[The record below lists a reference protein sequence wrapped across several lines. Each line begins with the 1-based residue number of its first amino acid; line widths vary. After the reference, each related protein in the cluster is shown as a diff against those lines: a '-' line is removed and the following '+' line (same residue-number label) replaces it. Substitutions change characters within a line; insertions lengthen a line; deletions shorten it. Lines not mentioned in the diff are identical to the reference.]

1 MTTNYL
7 IPILLF
13 MMKYFFNM
21 ERELTQTMITK
32 AIIGFHDCREFVS
45 NVAVVHDLKELIS
58 SIALIHR

>member
-1 MTTNYL
+1 MAATYITPAL
-7 IPILLF
+7 IF

>member
-1 MTTNYL
+1 
-7 IPILLF
+7 